1 MKESRKEFIKKAHSA
16 ACSEWKTNIEKE
28 FPKLFKKDA
37 LVAGKWYKIADS
49 GDHITG
55 LDQDHNLI
63 FVEEFNKYN
72 IAKRVNE
79 LCKENVNLLYENHL
93 FGHNPSGKKVLFGSK
108 AAIKGLTPATEKEVE
123 EALIKEA
130 KKRGFKE
137 GVNFNVTKD
146 LWNTSVGGREG
157 FNTVIDKN
165 TYNYSAHSNSF
176 KINCIDGCM
185 SIFTKGVWAE
195 IVETITKEQ
204 AEKELGKTIL
214 D

>member
-28 FPKLFKKDA
+28 FPKLFKEEEIN
-37 LVAGKWYKIADS
+37 GWYKYKKAKGWCVFLENGIIRYGFDS
-49 GDHITG
+49 LGDWFEGYNYTYE
-55 LDQDHNLI
+55 LDKDD
-63 FVEEFNKYN
+63 Y
-72 IAKRVNE
+72 
-79 LCKENVNLLYENHL
+79 
-93 FGHNPSGKKVLFGSK
+93 K
-108 AAIKGLTPATEKEVE
+108 ATDKEVE

-137 GVNFNVTKD
+137 GVTVDKVNLSNDYNPNNKLKENTINTNELLSLGY
-146 LWNTSVGGREG
+146 LWVS
-157 FNTVIDKN
+157 
-165 TYNYSAHSNSF
+165 
-176 KINCIDGCM
+176 
-185 SIFTKGVWAE
+185 SILIYDNGKWAT